1 MNEPSITDATESDVA
16 IIVSLIHRA
25 FEEYRGVL
33 DPPSGA
39 HSETEETVRTK
50 MTKARVGLARLDNT
64 AIGCVFYEREA
75 EWMYLSRLAVL
86 PIYRRRGI
94 GHALIEYVEARM
106 REAGLT
112 RVRLGERLA
121 LPHLRAMYEQQGY
134 KIVELGTHPGYA
146 APTFAIM
153 EKSICS

>member
-1 MNEPSITDATESDVA
+1 MNGLIITDATESDVA
-16 IIVSLIHRA
+16 TIVSLIHQA
-25 FEEYRGVL
+25 FAEYRGLL

-50 MTKARVGLARLDNT
+50 MTKARVGLARLGDT
-64 AIGCVFYEREA
+64 VVGCVFYEREA

-86 PIYRRRGI
+86 PAYRQRGI
-94 GHALIEYVEARM
+94 GHALIEYVEART
-106 REAGLT
+106 REAGLK

-134 KIVELGTHPGYA
+134 KIAELGTHSGYA
-146 APTFAIM
+146 EPTFAIM
-153 EKSICS
+153 EKSI